1 MLRLAVSCNQW
12 SVVSFFCVEP
22 LNLLIMIWLAILII
36 LVFGFILLCV
46 NKIRIISRKESER
59 RNIIDEME
67 IHEILEHYKD
77 FDDYV

>member
-1 MLRLAVSCNQW
+1 
-12 SVVSFFCVEP
+12 
-22 LNLLIMIWLAILII
+22 MIWLTILII
-36 LVFGFILLCV
+36 LVVWFIIMCI

>member
-1 MLRLAVSCNQW
+1 
-12 SVVSFFCVEP
+12 
-22 LNLLIMIWLAILII
+22 MIWLAILFI
-36 LVFGFILLCV
+36 LVIGFIIMCI
-46 NKIRIISRKESER
+46 NKIRVISRKESER